1 MQTVQEC
8 RQRKIGCLRDG
19 TTTVGAWLVLL
30 GLWLTAGC
38 QPSANPNK
46 APQLGPGESKAA
58 VEQSGKLRVVASQA
72 FLADAVTALGGER
85 VELLFLVPPG
95 GDPATWKP
103 TAQDLQT
110 MQGADLIILNGAS
123 YEPWVASVALP
134 ATRMVRTANSFR
146 EKWIETDAVV
156 HTHGPGGEHSHP
168 GTASTTWLDLEQAM
182 AQVTAVR
189 NRLVEELPASES
201 EEVDRRHAAYNAEL
215 QEMHSRMQ
223 QLAEELKGQPIIV
236 SHPVYQYWQRKYELN
251 LRSLDWEPTESPD
264 ESGWAELD
272 SALKD
277 FPAKLFVWEST
288 PSAENEAALAARGFT
303 SLVFAPAAN
312 LPRGSSW
319 RTEMRAN
326 LERLQKVVEKV
337 R

>member
-1 MQTVQEC
+1 
-8 RQRKIGCLRDG
+8 
-19 TTTVGAWLVLL
+19 
-30 GLWLTAGC
+30 
-38 QPSANPNK
+38 
-46 APQLGPGESKAA
+46 
-58 VEQSGKLRVVASQA
+58 
-72 FLADAVTALGGER
+72 
-85 VELLFLVPPG
+85 
-95 GDPATWKP
+95 
-103 TAQDLQT
+103 
-110 MQGADLIILNGAS
+110 
-123 YEPWVASVALP
+123 
-134 ATRMVRTANSFR
+134 
-146 EKWIETDAVV
+146 
-156 HTHGPGGEHSHP
+156 
-168 GTASTTWLDLEQAM
+168 
-182 AQVTAVR
+182 
-189 NRLVEELPASES
+189 
-201 EEVDRRHAAYNAEL
+201 
-215 QEMHSRMQ
+215 MQ

-251 LRSLDWEPTESPD
+251 LRSLHWEPTESPD